1 MAKATVDVWVQDAM
15 DKHYQFEGAPT
26 VTLTASGANDHQIKQ
41 EIFRKLKIYCHQ
53 NKIDRCYIS
62 VLGEVDDGKQGY
74 IDSITAYFDYGT
86 FWLPYTLF

>member
-15 DKHYQFEGAPT
+15 DKHYPFEGAPT

-53 NKIDRCYIS
+53 NKIDRCYINFWW
-62 VLGEVDDGKQGY
+62 EVDDGKQCY
-74 IDSITAYFDYGT
+74 IDSTTAYLNDGT